1 MLGMADEIL
10 KLPRMTNKCPRV
22 RVELQEQTYFKG
34 DLEKEDFTNVTEK
47 NSPKEAKNRNW
58 EEDHF
63 SKASEEVDWMRAG
76 KGSRDLAT
84 RKSSLSSRRA
94 ASGDGRKRW

>member
-1 MLGMADEIL
+1 MSLRRI
-10 KLPRMTNKCPRV
+10 R
-22 RVELQEQTYFKG
+22 
-34 DLEKEDFTNVTEK
+34 
-47 NSPKEAKNRNW
+47 PKRQRTRNW

-76 KGSRDLAT
+76 EGPRDLAT

-94 ASGDGRKRW
+94 ASGDGRTRW